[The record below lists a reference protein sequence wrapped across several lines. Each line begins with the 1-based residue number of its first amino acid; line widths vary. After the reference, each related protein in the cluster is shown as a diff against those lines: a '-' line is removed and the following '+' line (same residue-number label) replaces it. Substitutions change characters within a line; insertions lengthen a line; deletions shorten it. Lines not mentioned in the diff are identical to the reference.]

1 MTTPSQRRRRF
12 SPETL
17 ALLPSPSSSHGFA
30 LQSWSSKCLEQ
41 LLSVCLTSLLV
52 SFRKTADLLNAFKF
66 FLEGASGHSRVAAGN
81 FCCTLRAELQRRK
94 KQNYFPRGKLKL
106 TREKVMGVPSCMG
119 QKHFA
124 SLGQLSRN
132 SFFVMTG
139 ESQCSGESLLP
150 KAVQKAV

>member
-1 MTTPSQRRRRF
+1 M
-12 SPETL
+12 
-17 ALLPSPSSSHGFA
+17 
-30 LQSWSSKCLEQ
+30 EQ

-106 TREKVMGVPSCMG
+106 TREKVMGAPAVWV
-119 QKHFA
+119 
-124 SLGQLSRN
+124 RN
-132 SFFVMTG
+132 I
-139 ESQCSGESLLP
+139 LLVLVSSVEIP
-150 KAVQKAV
+150 FLL